1 MVGIE
6 ETMTTTMII
15 RRCLVQLSSH
25 EDGLRGLCPGS
36 AKKLS
41 KKLSKKLWFIKIE
54 RDIKKVSVYGLEID
68 EKSKR
73 GNVQVNGP
81 STQA

>member
-1 MVGIE
+1 
-6 ETMTTTMII
+6 MTTTMII

-36 AKKLS
+36 A